1 MTKNVLKVVKA
12 SMQEMGLE
20 YSFKRFRKRPE
31 YPYFV
36 GTYLET
42 DPLNEDGLQECT
54 FILDGFARGP
64 GSESALEEA
73 REQIRNYFTYLG
85 RAFTFDNGEVVV
97 IAYGNAQ
104 PVPTDDAELDR
115 IQINLTAMEWS
126 VS

>member
-20 YSFKRFRKRPE
+20 YSFKRYRKKPV

-36 GTYLET
+36 GEYLET
-42 DPLNEDGLQECT
+42 DPLYEDGLQECT
-54 FILDGFARGP
+54 FILDGFARGA
-64 GSESALEEA
+64 GAENALETAKEK
-73 REQIRNYFTYLG
+73 IRNYFTYLG
-85 RAFTFDNGEVVV
+85 RTFTFDDGTVIV

-104 PVPTDDAELDR
+104 PIPTDDAELDR

>member
-20 YSFKRFRKRPE
+20 YSFKRYRNKPA

-36 GTYLET
+36 GEYLET
-42 DPLNEDGLQECT
+42 DPLYEDGLQECT
-54 FILDGFARGP
+54 FILDGFARGA
-64 GSESALEEA
+64 GAENALETAKEK
-73 REQIRNYFTYLG
+73 IRNYFTYLG
-85 RAFTFDNGEVVV
+85 RAFTFDDGTVVV

-104 PVPTDDAELDR
+104 PIPTDDAELDR